1 MIKKIFLFI
10 FCFFCT
16 CLLLMA
22 VQKPLFMLYHFDQ
35 AKDIPLMDYLRV
47 IGNGAKL
54 DVSVAGYLTVIPLL
68 LSWVALW
75 YDHPVLKRIMNLY
88 LFLIALLLSALFCI
102 DAELYTYWQFKLD
115 ATVFFYLQSPA
126 NAMASVTIGM
136 FVKQIVLIAIGTAAI
151 YFLLKYL
158 VLPLFP
164 ADEKSKLPYPV
175 YGSIALILV
184 GGVLFIAIRGGVTT
198 STANIGRVYFSQ
210 NQFLNH
216 SAINPGFSLLASLS
230 KSENFQEQFD
240 FYPEE
245 KRQGLFSPLFPEKNT
260 TPKDSVRL
268 LNTSRPNILLI
279 LLESFSANAI
289 ESLGGTPD
297 ITPNLNRLSQEGVL
311 FTQCYASSFRT
322 DRGLVA
328 ALSGYPGQPTTSI
341 MKIPA
346 KSRTLPS
353 IARSLD
359 SAGYRSD
366 VLYGGDINFTNM
378 KGYFLST
385 GYSAVTSDTDFPI
398 HQRLSKWGAQDDVT
412 FRYLYGELSAR
423 QQDDAPWMT
432 TFLTLSTHEPFEVPY
447 KRFEHP
453 YLNTLAYA
461 DSCIGSFIDSLKCTS
476 IWDDLLVVFVSDHGF
491 RYPETLLDYSPER
504 FHIPMLWIGGA
515 VESPRR
521 IDTIFSQTDLP
532 AMLLGQME
540 LPHDSYRFSRDI
552 LNGEYRHPFAFY
564 TFNNGFSIIDDSGCS
579 VYDNTGGRVIYQSPE
594 AGSERRIEYGKAILQ
609 TLYDDLGNR

>member
-385 GYSAVTSDTDFPI
+385 GYSAVTTDTDFPI

-515 VESPRR
+515 VEAPRR

-579 VYDNTGGRVIYQSPE
+579 VYDNTGGRVIYQRPE

>member
-1 MIKKIFLFI
+1 
-10 FCFFCT
+10 
-16 CLLLMA
+16 
-22 VQKPLFMLYHFDQ
+22 
-35 AKDIPLMDYLRV
+35 
-47 IGNGAKL
+47 
-54 DVSVAGYLTVIPLL
+54 
-68 LSWVALW
+68 
-75 YDHPVLKRIMNLY
+75 
-88 LFLIALLLSALFCI
+88 
-102 DAELYTYWQFKLD
+102 
-115 ATVFFYLQSPA
+115 
-126 NAMASVTIGM
+126 
-136 FVKQIVLIAIGTAAI
+136 
-151 YFLLKYL
+151 
-158 VLPLFP
+158 
-164 ADEKSKLPYPV
+164 
-175 YGSIALILV
+175 
-184 GGVLFIAIRGGVTT
+184 
-198 STANIGRVYFSQ
+198 
-210 NQFLNH
+210 
-216 SAINPGFSLLASLS
+216 
-230 KSENFQEQFD
+230 
-240 FYPEE
+240 
-245 KRQGLFSPLFPEKNT
+245 
-260 TPKDSVRL
+260 
-268 LNTSRPNILLI
+268 
-279 LLESFSANAI
+279 
-289 ESLGGTPD
+289 
-297 ITPNLNRLSQEGVL
+297 
-311 FTQCYASSFRT
+311 
-322 DRGLVA
+322 
-328 ALSGYPGQPTTSI
+328 
-341 MKIPA
+341 
-346 KSRTLPS
+346 
-353 IARSLD
+353 
-359 SAGYRSD
+359 
-366 VLYGGDINFTNM
+366 M

-385 GYSAVTSDTDFPI
+385 GYSAVTADTDFPI

-515 VESPRR
+515 IESSRR

-579 VYDNTGGRVIYQSPE
+579 VYDNTGGRVIYQRPE

>member
-22 VQKPLFMLYHFDQ
+22 IQKPLFMLYHFDQ

-164 ADEKSKLPYPV
+164 AGEKSKLSYPV

-245 KRQGLFSPLFPEKNT
+245 KRQELFSPLFPEKNT

-385 GYSAVTSDTDFPI
+385 GYSAVTADTDFPI

-412 FRYLYGELSAR
+412 FRYLCGELSAR

-579 VYDNTGGRVIYQSPE
+579 VYDNTGGRVIYQRPE

>member
-245 KRQGLFSPLFPEKNT
+245 KRQELFSPLFPEKNT

-398 HQRLSKWGAQDDVT
+398 NQRLSKWGAQDDVT

-447 KRFEHP
+447 KRFEPP

-540 LPHDSYRFSRDI
+540 LPHDLYRFSRDI

-579 VYDNTGGRVIYQSPE
+579 VYDNTGGRVIYQRPE

>member
-158 VLPLFP
+158 LLPLFP
-164 ADEKSKLPYPV
+164 AGEKSKLPYPV

-245 KRQGLFSPLFPEKNT
+245 KRQELFSPLFPEKNT

-297 ITPNLNRLSQEGVL
+297 ITPNLNRLSQDGVL

-423 QQDDAPWMT
+423 QQDDVPWMT

-515 VESPRR
+515 IESPRR

-552 LNGEYRHPFAFY
+552 LNGEYRHPFVFY

-579 VYDNTGGRVIYQSPE
+579 VYDNTGGRVIYQRPE

>member
-158 VLPLFP
+158 ILPLFP
-164 ADEKSKLPYPV
+164 TGEKSKLPYPV

-245 KRQGLFSPLFPEKNT
+245 KRQELFSPLFPEKNT

-385 GYSAVTSDTDFPI
+385 GYSAVTTDTDFPI

-515 VESPRR
+515 VEAPRR

-579 VYDNTGGRVIYQSPE
+579 VYDNTGGRVIYQRPE

>member
-151 YFLLKYL
+151 YFLLKHL

-164 ADEKSKLPYPV
+164 AGEKSKLPYPV

-245 KRQGLFSPLFPEKNT
+245 KRQELFSPLFPEKNT
-260 TPKDSVRL
+260 TPEDSVRL

-385 GYSAVTSDTDFPI
+385 GYSAVTADTDFPI

>member
-151 YFLLKYL
+151 YFLLKHM

-164 ADEKSKLPYPV
+164 AGEKSKLPYPV

-245 KRQGLFSPLFPEKNT
+245 KRQELFSPLFPEKNT
-260 TPKDSVRL
+260 APKDSVRL

-532 AMLLGQME
+532 AMLLGQMK

-579 VYDNTGGRVIYQSPE
+579 VYDNTGGRVIYQRPE
-594 AGSERRIEYGKAILQ
+594 AGNERRIEYGKAILQ

>member
-68 LSWVALW
+68 LSWFALW

-164 ADEKSKLPYPV
+164 AGEKSKLPYPV

-245 KRQGLFSPLFPEKNT
+245 KRQELFSPLFPEKNT

-476 IWDDLLVVFVSDHGF
+476 IWNDLLVVFVSDHGF

-579 VYDNTGGRVIYQSPE
+579 VYDNTGGRVIYQRPE

>member
-164 ADEKSKLPYPV
+164 AGEKSKLPYPV

-245 KRQGLFSPLFPEKNT
+245 KRQELFSPLFPEKNT

-515 VESPRR
+515 IESPRR

-579 VYDNTGGRVIYQSPE
+579 VYDNTGGRVIYQRPE

>member
-164 ADEKSKLPYPV
+164 AGEKSKLPYPV

-245 KRQGLFSPLFPEKNT
+245 KRQELFSPLFPEKNT

-476 IWDDLLVVFVSDHGF
+476 IWNDLLVVFVSDHGF

-515 VESPRR
+515 IESPRR

-594 AGSERRIEYGKAILQ
+594 EGSERRIEYGKAILQ

>member
-164 ADEKSKLPYPV
+164 AGEKSKLPYPV

-245 KRQGLFSPLFPEKNT
+245 KRQELFSPLFPEKNT

-398 HQRLSKWGAQDDVT
+398 HQRLSKWGAQDEVT

-532 AMLLGQME
+532 AHVIRSDGVAAW
-540 LPHDSYRFSRDI
+540 FI
-552 LNGEYRHPFAFY
+552 
-564 TFNNGFSIIDDSGCS
+564 S
-579 VYDNTGGRVIYQSPE
+579 VQPGYI
-594 AGSERRIEYGKAILQ
+594 ERRISTSVCILYIQ
-609 TLYDDLGNR
+609 

>member
-385 GYSAVTSDTDFPI
+385 GYSAVTSDTDFSI

-447 KRFEHP
+447 KRFERP

-579 VYDNTGGRVIYQSPE
+579 VYDNTGGRVIYQRPE

>member
-151 YFLLKYL
+151 YFLLKYM

-164 ADEKSKLPYPV
+164 AGEKSKLPYPV

-245 KRQGLFSPLFPEKNT
+245 KRQELFSPLFPEKNT

-579 VYDNTGGRVIYQSPE
+579 VYDNTGGRVIYQRPE

>member
-68 LSWVALW
+68 LSWIALW

-164 ADEKSKLPYPV
+164 AGEKSKLPYPV

-245 KRQGLFSPLFPEKNT
+245 KRQELFSPLFPEKNT

-385 GYSAVTSDTDFPI
+385 GYSAVTSDKDFPI

-412 FRYLYGELSAR
+412 FRYLYGELLAR
-423 QQDDAPWMT
+423 QQDDVPWMT

-515 VESPRR
+515 IESPRR

-594 AGSERRIEYGKAILQ
+594 EGSERRIEYGKAILQ

>member
-136 FVKQIVLIAIGTAAI
+136 FVKQIVLMAIGTAAI

-164 ADEKSKLPYPV
+164 AGEKSKLPYPV

-245 KRQGLFSPLFPEKNT
+245 KRQELFSPLFPEKNT

-579 VYDNTGGRVIYQSPE
+579 VYDNTGGRVIYQRPE

>member
-164 ADEKSKLPYPV
+164 AGEKSKLPYPV

-245 KRQGLFSPLFPEKNT
+245 KRQELFSPLFPEKNT

-515 VESPRR
+515 IESPRR

-594 AGSERRIEYGKAILQ
+594 EGSERRIEYGKAILQ